1 MKRLFFLTADVAH
14 ARRVVES
21 LKRIAVP
28 EEHIYVLARYGVEL
42 DDLPDEGPQGDDFM
56 PAYKRGLGLGGT
68 AGVLAGLAALVFP
81 PAGIV
86 VGGGLVVLTG
96 LWGAGI
102 GAMLAGIAGGAFP
115 NSRLASFEA
124 AIEAGKVLVS
134 ADVPNDEEE
143 KFLQV
148 IRTLAPD
155 IEISGIEPPAAL
167 IP

>member
-1 MKRLFFLTADVAH
+1 MRRLLFLSADVAH
-14 ARRVVES
+14 ARQVVDD
-21 LKRIAVP
+21 LKRNGIL
-28 EEHIYVLARYGVEL
+28 EEHIYVLARYGTDLE
-42 DDLPDEGPQGDDFM
+42 DLPDEGPQGDDFL

-68 AGVLAGLAALVFP
+68 AGVLAGLAALAFP

-86 VGGGLVVLTG
+86 VGGGLVVLAG

-102 GAMLAGIAGGAFP
+102 GAMLTGIAGGAFP

-124 AIEAGKVLVS
+124 AIEAGKILVS

-143 KFLQV
+143 KYLQM
-148 IRTLAPD
+148 IRRLDPD
-155 IEISGIEPPAAL
+155 IEVSGIEPLAAL